1 MTVTIDAAIQQ
12 KAYEQF
18 QGDPA
23 MAVSINPKTGEVMAL
38 VSTPAYDPNEFVYGI
53 SDRRW
58 TELNEDPNRPLLNR
72 FYAALVPGS
81 TFKPI
86 TAAIGMDAGKLDP
99 NENKGYV
106 GLSWQKD
113 ASWGEYM
120 VTTLT
125 DYGSEVNLQNAL
137 VYSDNIYFARAALD
151 IGADTMI
158 EGMRRAGFEE
168 ELPFDI
174 GAQVSTFGTD
184 SKISSEI
191 QLADTGYGQGELL
204 VNPIHLA
211 SIYSAFVNEEY
222 DSSGTADGG
231 RTASRVLE
239 KDVLRRRRQ
248 NRFRVILCRLLR
260 IRLELEQAEES
271 REFPCLER
279 PEQPRQKEVRR
290 MQELLNMDGL
300 HVKRQRGKSGRCL

>member
-1 MTVTIDAAIQQ
+1 MGRIYGYNTDR
-12 KAYEQF
+12 
-18 QGDPA
+18 
-23 MAVSINPKTGEVMAL
+23 L
-38 VSTPAYDPNEFVYGI
+38 EFVYGI

-137 VYSDNIYFARAALD
+137 VYSD
-151 IGADTMI
+151 
-158 EGMRRAGFEE
+158 
-168 ELPFDI
+168 I

-211 SIYSAFVNEEY
+211 SIYSAFVNEGNMILPVLQMEEGQQAEY
-222 DSSGTADGG
+222 WKKDVFTKETAKQIQSDLVQVIENPTGTGAGGRIEGVSLLGKTGTAETKG
-231 RTASRVLE
+231 S
-239 KDVLRRRRQ
+239 
-248 NRFRVILCRLLR
+248 
-260 IRLELEQAEES
+260 
-271 REFPCLER
+271 
-279 PEQPRQKEVRR
+279 
-290 MQELLNMDGL
+290 QED
-300 HVKRQRGKSGRCL
+300 

>member
-1 MTVTIDAAIQQ
+1 MTVTIDAATQQ

-18 QGDPA
+18 QGDAA

-53 SDRRW
+53 PIEMDRI
-58 TELNEDPNRPLLNR
+58 NEDPNRPLLNR

-158 EGMRRAGFEE
+158 EACAGQD
-168 ELPFDI
+168 L
-174 GAQVSTFGTD
+174 
-184 SKISSEI
+184 KK
-191 QLADTGYGQGELL
+191 
-204 VNPIHLA
+204 NCHLT
-211 SIYSAFVNEEY
+211 SVHKY
-222 DSSGTADGG
+222 
-231 RTASRVLE
+231 LH
-239 KDVLRRRRQ
+239 
-248 NRFRVILCRLLR
+248 
-260 IRLELEQAEES
+260 LEQTVRFLLKFS
-271 REFPCLER
+271 WQIQDMGRENYLSIQFILR
-279 PEQPRQKEVRR
+279 PFT
-290 MQELLNMDGL
+290 L
-300 HVKRQRGKSGRCL
+300 HLSMREI